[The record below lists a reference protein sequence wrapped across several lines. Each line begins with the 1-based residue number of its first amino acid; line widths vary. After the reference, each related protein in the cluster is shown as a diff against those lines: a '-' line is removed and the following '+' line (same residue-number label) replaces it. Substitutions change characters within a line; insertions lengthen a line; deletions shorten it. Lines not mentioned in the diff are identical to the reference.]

1 MMESQ
6 KQTGRGTRSYLALVT
21 TLAIALTHDVASAA
35 GSGDGIGSLTIS
47 NVAIS
52 VMNIDRSS
60 KWYAQVLGFRLATR
74 TTFPTV
80 HAEVAFMTG
89 PGIALEFVQVPGAHR
104 LLELDAA
111 PPAHLLPT
119 GYKAIVFDVENLAV
133 ASKELEE
140 LGVTIVWNQQV
151 IDPSTGLKSTL
162 IRDPDGNLIN
172 LFQRKS
178 RGAQ

>member
-1 MMESQ
+1 MMESHR
-6 KQTGRGTRSYLALVT
+6 QTRRRPLSYRTLVT
-21 TLAIALTHDVASAA
+21 TLALALTLGIASAA
-35 GSGDGIGSLTIS
+35 GSEDGIGSLTIS
-47 NVAIS
+47 NVAVS
-52 VMNIDRSS
+52 VMSIDRSS

-89 PGIALEFVQVPGAHR
+89 PGIALELVQVPGAHR
-104 LLELDAA
+104 LSELDAA

-119 GYKAIVFDVENLAV
+119 GYKAIVFDVDNLAV

-162 IRDPDGNLIN
+162 IRDPDGNLVN
-172 LFQRKS
+172 LFQRKP
-178 RGAQ
+178 RGSQ